1 MIVEKMICLFLTAV
15 LFYQDGQAQTQ
26 GKKLFSF
33 GVITDVQYADVET
46 EGKRNYRGSLAILE
60 NTLEMLNEYDLEFTV
75 NLGDLIDRD
84 FVSFERP
91 LAILENSKAKI
102 SNVWGNHD
110 FSVKDELK
118 EQVGEKLGNK
128 RGYHAF
134 EKGDFV
140 FLVVNG
146 MDISMEGHP
155 VNSPSYKMAASLM
168 EELEANGANNAKPW
182 NGGIGKNQL
191 DWLVKQSEDAQK
203 NGKKVVVFCHY
214 PLFPENGLHLM
225 NHKEVYEKLSETGSL
240 VAWFSGHHHDGNYV
254 KDELGINHLT
264 FQGIVEAETP
274 ALGAIISVYQNKL
287 VVQGIGHEKDRI
299 LEFR

>member
-15 LFYQDGQAQTQ
+15 LLTQDGKAQNEEE
-26 GKKLFSF
+26 KLFSF

-46 EGKRNYRGSLAILE
+46 VGKRNYRGSLAILDS
-60 NTLEMLNEYDLEFTV
+60 TLKKLNEYDLEFTV

-84 FVSFERP
+84 FGSFERP
-91 LAILENSKAKI
+91 LAILENSNANI
-102 SNVWGNHD
+102 YHVWGNHD

-118 EQVGEKLGNK
+118 GQVGKKLENK
-128 RGYHAF
+128 RGYHAL

-146 MDISMEGHP
+146 MDISLEGHP
-155 VNSPSYKMAASLM
+155 INSTNYKMAESLM

-182 NGGIGKNQL
+182 NGGIGKTQL
-191 DWLVKQSEDAQK
+191 DWLVKQSEDAHR

-214 PLFPENGLHLM
+214 PLFPENGLHLL

-240 VAWFSGHHHDGNYV
+240 VAWFSGHHHEGNYV
-254 KDELGINHLT
+254 KDEMGIHHLT
-264 FQGIVEAETP
+264 FQGIVEAETNV
-274 ALGAIISVYQNKL
+274 LGAILSVYQNKL
-287 VVQGIGHEKDRI
+287 VVHGIGHEKDRI